1 MLTSWL
7 EAWDTPG
14 LGGSALSL
22 HHRLKVALTLTSP
35 SAEPSFRPSIPKIS
49 VPLLRFFSF
58 SFSFQTLLVILLLN
72 IAHYFPITVCIQQ
85 FVLFSDAQHSW

>member
-22 HHRLKVALTLTSP
+22 HRRLKVALTLTSALP
-35 SAEPSFRPSIPKIS
+35 SAEPSLRPSQGVS
-49 VPLLRFFSF
+49 VPLLRVFPFLFFSNSACYFIFKCF
-58 SFSFQTLLVILLLN
+58 SLFNFLL
-72 IAHYFPITVCIQQ
+72 
-85 FVLFSDAQHSW
+85 